1 MNLSRREFLVTGGAT
16 VAGAAMFFSTA
27 ERARAYPLDGLMG
40 LQSYDVRN
48 MLTADVG
55 GTLKTLAGWGYKA
68 LDLVVPGATAQGPN
82 PVQYRQALDA
92 AGMVCH
98 NGHFS
103 APTFDEANWKATM
116 EVAKIL
122 GVKSMVFSGGAPG
135 GRAAG
140 PITVD
145 TWKAYADRLNAAA
158 KRTKAEGLQFGWHN
172 HGEFRAI
179 EGGGGLNPFDVLIAN
194 TDPALVKFQFDV
206 GNCAVAGGD
215 PIKYLREN
223 PTRFFSMHVRDT
235 RKNAAGNVE
244 SGIAVG
250 EGTMDWKTIFQLA
263 KAAGVHNYDV
273 ETGAAQDVVMEK
285 SRMSAEFLKA
295 YPAV

>member
-1 MNLSRREFLVTGGAT
+1 MSLSRREFLVRGGAA
-16 VAGAAMFFSTA
+16 VAGAAVFLSAT
-27 ERARAYPLDGLMG
+27 ERAGAAPLDGLMG

-48 MLTADVG
+48 QLAADVT
-55 GTLKTLAGWGYKA
+55 GTLKTLAGYGYKA

-82 PVQYRQALDA
+82 PTQYRQALDA

-103 APTFDEANWKATM
+103 AAMFDEANWKATM
-116 EVAKIL
+116 DVAKIL

-135 GRAAG
+135 GRGATV
-140 PITVD
+140 TVD
-145 TWKAYADRLNAAA
+145 SWKAYADRLNQAAR
-158 KRTKAEGLQFGWHN
+158 RTKAEGLQFGWHN

-179 EGGGGLNPFDVLIAN
+179 EGGGGQNPYDVLLAN

-215 PIKYLREN
+215 PIAYFRAN

-235 RKNAAGNVE
+235 RRGANGNVE

-250 EGTMDWKTIFQLA
+250 EGTMDWKTIFTLA
-263 KAAGVHNYDV
+263 KAANVHNYDV
-273 ETGAAQDVVMEK
+273 ETGAGTDVVMEK
-285 SRMSAEFLKA
+285 SRISAEFLKA
-295 YPAV
+295 FPAV